1 MEKIE
6 DKEIPNRKDIF
17 ELDGPFLLEL
27 ANKLDE
33 INKDLGK
40 KDTKSRIIRM
50 RKVPF
55 MDSTGLNNLKNLY
68 IRSRK
73 EGVQMILS
81 GVTEK
86 VDMYLIKAGF
96 TDEIGKENIF
106 PHILPALKKAK
117 QLLNESKI

>member
-1 MEKIE
+1 M
-6 DKEIPNRKDIF
+6 
-17 ELDGPFLLEL
+17 

-33 INKDLGK
+33 VDRDLDK
-40 KDTKSRIIRM
+40 KDTKIRIIRM

-68 IRSRK
+68 IRSEK
-73 EGVQMILS
+73 EGVRMILS
-81 GVTEK
+81 GVTDSVE
-86 VDMYLIKAGF
+86 MYLIKSGF
-96 TDEIGKENIF
+96 ADEIGTDFIF